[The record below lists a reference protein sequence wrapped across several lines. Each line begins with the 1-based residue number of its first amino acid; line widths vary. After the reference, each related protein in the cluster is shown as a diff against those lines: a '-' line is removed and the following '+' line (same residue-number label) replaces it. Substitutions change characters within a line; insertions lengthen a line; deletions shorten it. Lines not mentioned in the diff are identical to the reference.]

1 MDLTRKPTYAELEKR
16 VQELVKAEL
25 KRNRAEEALRQDEDK
40 FRQLFELES
49 DALFLINN
57 ANGRILEANR
67 SATEI
72 YGYSRQELLNLRNV
86 DLSAEPE
93 RTSQATQ
100 DKLPIV
106 PVRYHRKK
114 DGTVFPVEIT
124 ASHFEWRGCKVHIA
138 AIRGIDWRLHI
149 EEELRESE
157 QRYRTLF
164 ERNLNPIAIIDKAGR
179 YIEANPAF
187 LEFTEKTKEQLLQ
200 MTYFDF
206 APPGKRHIQEM
217 THRLFWETGGTFEK
231 EYFIDGK
238 LKIQELT
245 VSPISYRGIDAVV
258 GVGKDITERKQ
269 SEANRKK
276 MEEELIK
283 RNQFIETILDNLP
296 IGLAVNFIDEGKATY
311 SNKKFEEIYG
321 WPKEELEDIE
331 SFFQKVYPDP
341 TYRKKIRKR
350 VIEDIQSRDP
360 ARMVW
365 EGFEAT
371 GKDGRKRI
379 VFAKNIPLYEQNL
392 MISTVQDITE
402 RQYLQNRLQR
412 AQKLEAIGTLAGGI
426 AHDFNNILSAI
437 IGYTELALDSPEKST
452 TFHDNLQQ
460 VFAAGMRAKDLVK
473 QILAFARQSEE
484 ELKPIRLDKSVR
496 EVLRFIRSSVPST
509 IKITQSIENDS
520 VVMGNDTQ
528 VHQILMNLCTNAA
541 QAMEAEGG
549 ILEVSLKNVV
559 IDGSSQTDKMILKP
573 GEYVEIKVSDT
584 GAGISPDIIESIFDP
599 YFTTKGPGE
608 GTGMGLALVH
618 GIVESYGGKITV
630 DSKPGVATV
639 FTIYLPK
646 IKKQKEII
654 SHEAEILPGGTE
666 HILYVD
672 DELPIASMGSLI
684 LESLGY
690 AVTTR
695 TSSVEALELFRAQP
709 NKFDLVITDMTMP
722 NITGDQLAAE
732 MMKIRFD
739 IPIIL
744 CTGYSKKIT
753 DKTASE
759 IGIRAFA
766 YKPIVRADLAK
777 TVRKVLDEDR
787 RNPEV

>member
-1 MDLTRKPTYAELEKR
+1 MDLTRKPTYEDLEKR
-16 VQELVKAEL
+16 VQELEKAGL
-25 KRNRAEEALRQDEDK
+25 QHKRTAEALRQDEDK
-40 FRQLFELES
+40 FRRLFELES

-67 SATEI
+67 SATGI
-72 YGYSRQELLNLRNV
+72 YGYSREELLKLRNV
-86 DLSAEPE
+86 DLSAEPQ
-93 RTSQATQ
+93 RTSQATR
-100 DKLPIV
+100 DALPIV

-124 ASHFEWRGCKVHIA
+124 ASHFEWRGRNVHIA
-138 AIRGIDWRLHI
+138 AIREIGWRLHI

-164 ERNLNPIAIIDKAGR
+164 ERNLNPIAIIDKTGR

-187 LEFTEKTKEQLLQ
+187 LEFTEKTKEQILQ
-200 MTYFDF
+200 MSSFDF
-206 APPGKRHIQEM
+206 APPGKRHIQQM
-217 THRLFWETGGTFEK
+217 TSRSFWETGGTFEK

-245 VSPISYRGIDAVV
+245 VSPISYRGIDAIV

-283 RNQFIETILDNLP
+283 RNQFIEAILHNLP
-296 IGLAVNFIDEGKATY
+296 IGLAVNYIDEGKATY
-311 SNKKFEEIYG
+311 INKKFEEIYG

-331 SFFQKVYPDP
+331 TFFQKVYPDP
-341 TYRKKIRKR
+341 TYREKIRRR
-350 VIEDIQSRDP
+350 VLEDIQSGDP
-360 ARMVW
+360 ARMIW

-371 GKDGRKRI
+371 GKNGRKRV

-402 RQYLQNRLQR
+402 RQYLQTRLQQ

-484 ELKPIRLDKSVR
+484 ELKPIRLDKSVQ
-496 EVLRFIRSSVPST
+496 EVLRFIRSSVPTT
-509 IKITQSIENDS
+509 IKIKRSIENDS
-520 VVMGNDTQ
+520 VVMGNATQ

-549 ILEVSLKNVV
+549 ILEVSLKNAK
-559 IDGSSQTDKMILKP
+559 IDGSSQTEKTILKP

-584 GAGISPDIIESIFDP
+584 GVGISSDIIESIFDP

-630 DSKPGVATV
+630 DSKPGVGAA

-666 HILYVD
+666 QILYVD
-672 DELPIASMGSLI
+672 DELPLASMGSLV

-695 TSSVEALELFRAQP
+695 TSSVEALELFRAHP
-709 NKFDLVITDMTMP
+709 KKFDLVITDMTMP

-744 CTGYSKKIT
+744 CTGYSKKVS
-753 DKTASE
+753 DKTASD

-777 TVRKVLDEDR
+777 TIRKVLDEDR
-787 RNPEV
+787 RNPKA

>member
-1 MDLTRKPTYAELEKR
+1 MRKPSYEELEKR
-16 VQELVKAEL
+16 IQELEKAEL
-25 KRNRAEEALRQDEDK
+25 ERRRTEEVLRQDEDK
-40 FRQLFELES
+40 YRQLFELES

-67 SATEI
+67 SAAAI
-72 YGYSRQELLNLRNV
+72 YGYSREELLKLRNV
-86 DLSAEPE
+86 DLSAEPKS
-93 RTSQATQ
+93 TSQATRDQ
-100 DKLPIV
+100 LPIV
-106 PVRYHRKK
+106 PVRYHKKK

-124 ASHFEWRGCKVHIA
+124 ASHFEWRGREVHIA
-138 AIRGIDWRLHI
+138 AIREIGWRLQI

-164 ERNLNPIAIIDKAGR
+164 ERNLNPIAIVDKTGR

-187 LEFTEKTKEQLLQ
+187 LEFTEKTREQILH
-200 MTYFDF
+200 MHSFDF
-206 APPGKRHIQEM
+206 APPGKRDIQEKIS
-217 THRLFWETGGTFEK
+217 RSFWETGGTFEK
-231 EYFIDGK
+231 EYFIGGK

-245 VSPISYRGIDAVV
+245 LSPISYRGIDAVV

-269 SEANRKK
+269 SDTNRKK

-283 RNQFIETILDNLP
+283 RNQFIETILGNLP
-296 IGLAVNFIDEGKATY
+296 IGLAVHYIDEGKATY
-311 SNKKFEEIYG
+311 INKKFEEICR
-321 WPKEELEDIE
+321 WPKEELNDVE

-341 TYRKKIRKR
+341 AYREKIRR
-350 VIEDIQSRDP
+350 RILEDIQSGDP
-360 ARMVW
+360 ERMVW
-365 EGFEAT
+365 DGLEVT
-371 GKDGRKRI
+371 GKDGSKRI
-379 VFAKNIPLYEQNL
+379 VFIKNIPLYEQNL

-402 RQYLQNRLQR
+402 RRYLQNRLQQ
-412 AQKLEAIGTLAGGI
+412 AQKMEAIGTLAGGI

-437 IGYTELALDSPEKST
+437 IGYTELALDSSERGT
-452 TFHDNLQQ
+452 TFHNNLQQ

-496 EVLRFIRSSVPST
+496 EVLKFIRSSVPST
-509 IKITQSIENDS
+509 IKIKPDLVNDS
-520 VVMGNDTQ
+520 VVMGNATQ

-541 QAMEAEGG
+541 QAMEAAGG
-549 ILEVSLKNVV
+549 ILEVGIKDVS
-559 IDGSSQTDKMILKP
+559 IDDSSIINKSILTP
-573 GEYVEIKVSDT
+573 GEYVRIKVSDT
-584 GAGISPDIIESIFDP
+584 GVGISPDIIESIFDP

-618 GIVESYGGKITV
+618 GIVESYGGEITV
-630 DSKPGVATV
+630 DSKPGAGTV
-639 FTIYLPK
+639 FAIYLPK
-646 IKKQKEII
+646 IKKQNEII
-654 SHEAEILPGGTE
+654 SKDAEILPDGTE

-672 DELPIASMGSLI
+672 DELPLASMGGLI

-695 TSSVEALELFRAQP
+695 TSSVEALALFRAQP

-722 NITGDQLAAE
+722 NMTGDQLAAE

-744 CTGYSKKIT
+744 CTGYSKKIS
-753 DKTASE
+753 DKAAAD

-766 YKPIVRADLAK
+766 YKPLVKAELAN
-777 TVRKVLDEDR
+777 TVRKVLDESR
-787 RNPEV
+787 RKQKA